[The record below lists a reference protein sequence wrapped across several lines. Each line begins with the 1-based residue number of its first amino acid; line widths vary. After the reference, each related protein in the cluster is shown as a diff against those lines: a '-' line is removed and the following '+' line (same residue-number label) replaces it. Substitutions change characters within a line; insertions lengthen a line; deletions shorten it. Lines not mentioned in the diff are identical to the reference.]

1 MSSATPKVAGTPS
14 SRRSSSISSHP
25 HTANI
30 TKGATARSAINPR
43 VSSTLNSPRRTTFK
57 SPTPPPA
64 SQDAVEVLSASLKR
78 ETEEKERVCGR
89 APSLPLV
96 VLNYSQLLVQLQNKD
111 QTITTLTEENANF
124 STALNTAEA
133 RLYEFYT
140 EQSRMEEEMAAR
152 IEVTEKLRAQVRE
165 LEKEKR
171 DLHRRYNEQVG
182 LQRST

>member
-1 MSSATPKVAGTPS
+1 M
-14 SRRSSSISSHP
+14 
-25 HTANI
+25 
-30 TKGATARSAINPR
+30 
-43 VSSTLNSPRRTTFK
+43 
-57 SPTPPPA
+57 
-64 SQDAVEVLSASLKR
+64 
-78 ETEEKERVCGR
+78 
-89 APSLPLV
+89 
-96 VLNYSQLLVQLQNKD
+96 LNYSQLLVQLQNKD